1 MTAELKITDEAE
13 RIRIMADGIPFN
25 IWVTGPDGSQ
35 RFVNQTYRQF
45 FGVSERGALG
55 DRWQELVHPE
65 DFEHYTET
73 FLECL
78 AEQKPFHAEVRVKR
92 ADGEWRWIE
101 SFGNP
106 LFSKTGEFLG
116 YIGTSPDITERKRS
130 EQAIRES
137 EVRYR
142 RLVETASEGI
152 GQVDL
157 EMRITDVNERAA
169 SMVGYSRAEMVGHHL
184 QEFMTPSEMLNF
196 GRKLENRKKG
206 LSESYEACLVRKDG

>member
-1 MTAELKITDEAE
+1 MGEQD
-13 RIRIMADGIPFN
+13 
-25 IWVTGPDGSQ
+25 
-35 RFVNQTYRQF
+35 
-45 FGVSERGALG
+45 ALG

-65 DFEHYTET
+65 DFEPYTKE
-73 FLECL
+73 FLACL
-78 AEQKPFHAEVRVKR
+78 AERKPFHSEVRVKG

-157 EMRITDVNERAA
+157 EMRITEC
-169 SMVGYSRAEMVGHHL
+169 E
-184 QEFMTPSEMLNF
+184 
-196 GRKLENRKKG
+196 
-206 LSESYEACLVRKDG
+206 